1 MNDQDHPQCSLCSYA
16 LYPASGLCTNEECP
30 RHRREAGAEV
40 RGQYTAPPLFHG
52 RKWGE
57 WVLDCERW
65 YLVFRGEPVE
75 CREREPY
82 IAYLGLYEI
91 DLERVHDSAGMLDW
105 IYQVRQKVWANSRVM
120 MDLLIALH
128 SIFAPQAN
136 LCSWR
141 SNKRI
146 NPREFLAKRLGKQL
160 TKDTGIV
167 LPMPTWVA

>member
-1 MNDQDHPQCSLCSYA
+1 
-16 LYPASGLCTNEECP
+16 
-30 RHRREAGAEV
+30 
-40 RGQYTAPPLFHG
+40 
-52 RKWGE
+52 
-57 WVLDCERW
+57 
-65 YLVFRGEPVE
+65 
-75 CREREPY
+75 
-82 IAYLGLYEI
+82 
-91 DLERVHDSAGMLDW
+91 MLDW